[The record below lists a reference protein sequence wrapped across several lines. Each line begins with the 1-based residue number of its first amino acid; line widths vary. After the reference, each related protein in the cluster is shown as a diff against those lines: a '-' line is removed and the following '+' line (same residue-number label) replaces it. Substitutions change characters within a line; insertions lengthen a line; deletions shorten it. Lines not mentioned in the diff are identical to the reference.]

1 MRPWLA
7 GVLALVVGL
16 VAGGAVVFAFIVP
29 TLANPVG
36 TVTESRDTQVI
47 QAIER
52 QEQVVLVGLGIQ
64 GIAEES
70 TQGTILGQRIPGTG
84 RTQFLQYNYRALL
97 GIDGA
102 DVVLTRT
109 GEDTYLVSIPA
120 FEFIGYDDVSFKTAL
135 EDNGILSW
143 VTPEIDTAAVITE
156 LLDDDAKREHVDAN
170 RDLLQDQAEHF
181 YRSIITGVSPDAQV
195 TFRFGSTR

>member
-16 VAGGAVVFAFIVP
+16 VAGGAVVFAFILP

-84 RTQFLQYNYRALL
+84 RTKFLQYNYRALL

-135 EDNGILSW
+135 ENNGILSW

-170 RDLLQDQAEHF
+170 RDLLQDQAENF
-181 YRSIITGVSPDAQV
+181 YRGIILGVSPDAKV

>member
-16 VAGGAVVFAFIVP
+16 VAGGAVVFAFILP
-29 TLANPVG
+29 TLTKPVG

-52 QEQVVLVGLGIQ
+52 QEEVVLVSLGIQ

-70 TQGTILGQRIPGTG
+70 AQGTILGQRIPGTG

-135 EDNGILSW
+135 ENNGILSW

-170 RDLLQDQAEHF
+170 RDLLQDQAENF
-181 YRSIITGVSPDAQV
+181 YRGIILGVSPDAKV

>member
-7 GVLALVVGL
+7 DVLALVVGL
-16 VAGGAVVFAFIVP
+16 VAGGAVVFAFILP
-29 TLANPVG
+29 TLTKPVG

-52 QEQVVLVGLGIQ
+52 QEEVVLVSLGIQ

-84 RTQFLQYNYRALL
+84 RTKFLQYNYRALL
-97 GIDGA
+97 GIDG
-102 DVVLTRT
+102 
-109 GEDTYLVSIPA
+109 
-120 FEFIGYDDVSFKTAL
+120 
-135 EDNGILSW
+135 
-143 VTPEIDTAAVITE
+143 
-156 LLDDDAKREHVDAN
+156 AKREHVDAN
-170 RDLLQDQAEHF
+170 RDLLQDQAENF
-181 YRSIITGVSPDAQV
+181 YRGIILGVSPDAKV